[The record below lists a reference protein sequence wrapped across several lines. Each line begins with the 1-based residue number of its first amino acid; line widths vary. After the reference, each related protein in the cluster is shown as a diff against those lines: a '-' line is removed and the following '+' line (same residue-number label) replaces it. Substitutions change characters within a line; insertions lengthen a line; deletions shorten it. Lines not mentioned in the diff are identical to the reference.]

1 MNNRMISIH
10 FILSIIILAMLPLQ
24 ASAYEKNIQIKDI
37 EVSTLYRTEVK
48 LTVYEP
54 HFKGDSVGRV
64 LTFKTPTEM
73 TKVITG
79 GDKFTLYIELNENE
93 IQYLSQ
99 FKSVDLM
106 YPVEVIYPDYYNKKF
121 RTDEDIAQLKAGYM
135 NFLDDT
141 EYSESRFYSKI
152 NVSELLRKIE
162 ESKSAD
168 KKNREE
174 SNKPVNKL
182 KDFFGIDR

>member
-1 MNNRMISIH
+1 MKNSLISNY
-10 FILSIIILAMLPLQ
+10 FILIIIVMVLPLQ
-24 ASAYEKNIQIKDI
+24 VSASGKNILIKDM
-37 EVSTLYRTEVK
+37 EVSTLYRTKVK

-54 HFKGDSVGRV
+54 HFKGDSHGRV

-106 YPVEVIYPDYYNKKF
+106 YPVEVIYPDYYNKTF
-121 RTDEDIAQLKAGYM
+121 RTDEQLAQLEAGYV
-135 NFLDDT
+135 NYLDDT
-141 EYSESRFYSKI
+141 QYSQSRFYSKI

-162 ESKSAD
+162 ASKSSD

>member
-1 MNNRMISIH
+1 MV
-10 FILSIIILAMLPLQ
+10 LPLQ
-24 ASAYEKNIQIKDI
+24 VSASGKNILIKDM
-37 EVSTLYRTEVK
+37 EVSTLYRTKVK

-54 HFKGDSVGRV
+54 HFKGDSHGRV

-106 YPVEVIYPDYYNKKF
+106 YPVEVIYPDYYNKTF
-121 RTDEDIAQLKAGYM
+121 RTDEQLAQLEAGYV
-135 NFLDDT
+135 NYLDDT
-141 EYSESRFYSKI
+141 QYSQSRFYSKI

-162 ESKSAD
+162 ASKSSD

>member
-1 MNNRMISIH
+1 MV
-10 FILSIIILAMLPLQ
+10 MLPFNV
-24 ASAYEKNIQIKDI
+24 SAYGKNIQIKDM
-37 EVSTLYRTEVK
+37 EVSTLYRTKVK

-54 HFKGDSVGRV
+54 HFEGNLDGRV

-79 GDKFTLYIELNENE
+79 GDKFTLYIVLNENE

-106 YPVEVIYPDYYNKKF
+106 YPVEVIYPAYHNKKF
-121 RTDEDIAQLKAGYM
+121 MTDEQLADLDAGRPV
-135 NFLDDT
+135 FLDDT
-141 EYSESRFYSKI
+141 EYSESRFYSQI

-162 ESKSAD
+162 ASKSSD
-168 KKNREE
+168 KKNMEE